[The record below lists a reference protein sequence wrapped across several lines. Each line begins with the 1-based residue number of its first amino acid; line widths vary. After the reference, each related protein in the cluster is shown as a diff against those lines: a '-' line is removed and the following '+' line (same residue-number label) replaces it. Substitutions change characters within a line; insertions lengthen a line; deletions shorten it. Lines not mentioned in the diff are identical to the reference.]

1 MCTGRAQGEHYHE
14 ESPGRGRERE
24 TLSPAPTP
32 PPTSSPSARLPHAPR
47 TPSARRRLQTGP
59 GGALQ
64 AEEGPGIAAL
74 DFEFADVTKNN
85 LGGLCGLN
93 CHPKLEDGDQI
104 QYDTSTGLCT
114 FTDTSKRDSEEK
126 EQCNPGAV
134 HEVYFDS
141 LGNGVNL
148 RVTNLTEY
156 FPFNSNSNF
165 PSNVWGQINIQGN
178 HAVEFLFEFIDTVR
192 TPCPL
197 LFYRTT
203 RCPLACQPAT
213 VQPATALSLCRTPR
227 SQSCWTSLA

>member
-114 FTDTSKRDSEEK
+114 FTDTSERDSEEK
-126 EQCNPGAV
+126 EQCDSGLE
-134 HEVYFDS
+134 HEVYFENLGKTDS
-141 LGNGVNL
+141 NHRVDL

-156 FPFNSNSNF
+156 FPYNSNENGKGG
-165 PSNVWGQINIQGN
+165 VWAQINVQAN
-178 HAVEFLFEFIDTVR
+178 HPVEFLFEFIDAVR
-192 TPCPL
+192 TLAACAMPPAPL
-197 LFYRTT
+197 
-203 RCPLACQPAT
+203 
-213 VQPATALSLCRTPR
+213 
-227 SQSCWTSLA
+227 